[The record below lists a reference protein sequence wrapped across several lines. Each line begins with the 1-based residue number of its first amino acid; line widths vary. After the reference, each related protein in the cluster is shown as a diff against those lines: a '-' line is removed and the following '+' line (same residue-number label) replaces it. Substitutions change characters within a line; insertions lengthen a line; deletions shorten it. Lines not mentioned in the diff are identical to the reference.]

1 MMPVPLS
8 SAETLYLAHVVSS
21 SLQEHKQHVTD
32 TKVLKT
38 VSMTLSDVK
47 EEIGR
52 TAAGVGAVVAQ
63 LDAALAHLRSGDGS
77 NGTSSAASSGAA
89 SSSETGGG
97 GGASGGGGG
106 GGAAAGASG
115 GAGGGTGG
123 GGGGKPS
130 STGAS
135 ARDRAAD
142 LATELGKALGAYSD
156 VAGNATAGGKGTLCS
171 CGWLGEYAGVCAG
184 CVRWLKGSTE

>member
-1 MMPVPLS
+1 ML
-8 SAETLYLAHVVSS
+8 VVSLLYS
-21 SLQEHKQHVTD
+21 ASGFVQHAEPNPTLSGILQEHKQHVTD

-52 TAAGVGAVVAQ
+52 TAAGVGAVIAQ

-77 NGTSSAASSGAA
+77 NGTSSAASSGA
-89 SSSETGGG
+89 SSSSGGA

-106 GGAAAGASG
+106 GGGGAAGASG
-115 GAGGGTGG
+115 GPGGGTGG

-130 STGAS
+130 ATGAS

-142 LATELGKALGAYSD
+142 LAMELGKALGAYSD
-156 VAGNATAGGKGTLCS
+156 VAGNATAGEARLRT
-171 CGWLGEYAGVCAG
+171 EAG
-184 CVRWLKGSTE
+184 